1 MSKNLLTVV
10 IGVVWL
16 AGQSA
21 TTPAVRVDAAQIFHD
36 VETLAADDMEGRL
49 PGSPGGEKARAY
61 VLRRLKEA
69 GVVPLGEG
77 FERPFTFG
85 ELVSAQAA
93 GDYAAL
99 RARGRRVFR
108 VRPYDLAAYGV

>member
-10 IGVVWL
+10 IGVAWL
-16 AGQSA
+16 TGQST

-49 PGSPGGEKARAY
+49 AGSPGGEKARAY

-69 GVVPLGEG
+69 GVAPL
-77 FERPFTFG
+77 ERG
-85 ELVSAQAA
+85 IRASIHLRVADA
-93 GDYAAL
+93 G
-99 RARGRRVFR
+99 
-108 VRPYDLAAYGV
+108 